1 MSSTRF
7 VSAWLGFVAMLAFT
21 SGLAGVQGSAVVP
34 LPTYSGVNPA
44 VASTFFWFS
53 SVEVGVCYAPH
64 NRLPSVKGSMHCT
77 HQEDYDVVNNT
88 WELPQTCVALRPLG
102 SPLNSAIIDTCT
114 SAGGTF
120 NTIKPAA
127 ANSDG
132 TSAVSAIAGAKG
144 QASTSDATDTDG
156 TSSDKKD
163 TSLMSKLTMG
173 LIS

>member
-1 MSSTRF
+1 MLGTKLE
-7 VSAWLGFVAMLAFT
+7 SALLWPTVALSIT
-21 SGLAGVQGSAVVP
+21 LGLASVGGSAVVP
-34 LPTYSGVNPA
+34 LPNYSGVNPP

-64 NRLPSVKGSMHCT
+64 NRLPSVKGSIHCT

-144 QASTSDATDTDG
+144 QASNSDASDTDG
-156 TSSDKKD
+156 DSSDKKD